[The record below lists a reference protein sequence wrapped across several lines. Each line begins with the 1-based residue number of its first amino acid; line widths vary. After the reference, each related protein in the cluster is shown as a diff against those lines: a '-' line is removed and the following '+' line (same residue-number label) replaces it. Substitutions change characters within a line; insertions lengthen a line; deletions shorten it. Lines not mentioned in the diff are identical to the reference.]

1 MTVNVTYERGYGG
14 LKLSKEQRDQLS
26 SLFIDQQIKFG
37 QHQDG
42 LGLGTPLYQM
52 ILGFISDIKINKV
65 VGPHGVTTTEEFVPK
80 AGVDPRV
87 WFWVKG
93 AVDVNRGVGFFAD
106 FIREYTKIQYRQRI
120 GNAVEEEQLNRD
132 AEAANQIA
140 SNLIAFNLVT
150 DLLNHEGD
158 LPGITGL
165 GAIDAGAAASTVFR
179 NIGPIA
185 EGDYAPWAGTLLFP
199 FLGSK
204 DFFKDFLLNDEQ
216 VVANIYEKTEEGG
229 GTKYGTKT
237 VKHIEGTYDLI
248 SAISIARSATLAAGV
263 SNPIDAFLSLFA
275 ELPEK
280 KQDDLIEE
288 TTAFFRKH
296 YGLAADSGFEIGKR
310 LLFARSTFMLGENY
324 AIGSYGNDLIESTS
338 PFSDVVHAGLGDDT
352 VMGSAGVDLLDG
364 GSGIDTADFGRMGV
378 DQLIE
383 IDSSLAASADYKY
396 KIKVASEQPTY
407 DEYLATQSNSQL
419 FGFERVVLGNGS
431 DTLKLSSLDGSKL
444 QGLQSIDLGGNSAR
458 MGDTLDLSGMSEA
471 ADITRTADDSILLTS
486 AGSNGYALTVK
497 NAEVI
502 SGTAHADRIVGGARN
517 DTVYGNGGDD
527 ELLGAGGG
535 DRLYG
540 QAGADTLRGGE
551 GADYLDGGAGD
562 DAYYF
567 SSADTVA
574 TDTIVDTD
582 GAGRIIVDGET
593 LSISGFERV
602 TETSWRRSDG
612 KFRLAKIENDGR
624 TFLVLTIAA
633 TGAHIVVNDWVE
645 GALGFSLG
653 AGSAEPGTG
662 IVEKVGDDAANSLD
676 THAIENSQWVDHF
689 GTRHRIEGL
698 GGNDS
703 ISGGN
708 LSDELDGGE
717 GDDFIQGGAG
727 SDVIRGGGG
736 NDFIS
741 ESDLSVSWAETV
753 RVQREWG
760 YENVATADYMAEL
773 AAQHP
778 DTYVTHGSAWL
789 LRSGAAVRD
798 DARLIYRSA
807 EMASFVKNYTSN
819 PDLYRDEGDVIDA
832 GAGSDIVISGRGV
845 DIVNGGTGNDVLAG
859 DHEGDHISGDDGD
872 DIIYG
877 DRIRGTLDKYAPEE
891 AVTGSDLLFGGS
903 GNDQVFGQGGGD
915 FIWGGEGNDNLFG
928 DRLGND
934 ASSTDVVREAPGD
947 DFIDGGEGDDRIFG
961 NAGSDTLRGG
971 GGSDYIEG
979 DDGVTPSA
987 QHGDDD
993 IDGGAGNDIIWGG
1006 GGSDS
1011 IVGGDGDDK
1020 LVGDAAVV
1028 DLALSAHGDDRLSGG
1043 AGEDELLGGGGNDA
1057 LDGGDDDDLLAGEAG
1072 DDNLLGGRGN
1082 DELQGGD
1089 GADYLNGG
1097 DGIDLLVGQNGND
1110 RLFGAAGDDELQG
1123 GEGSDELDGG
1133 TGADLLH
1140 GGAGDD
1146 HIAGGEGDDRV
1157 TGGDGAD
1164 RIVGGAGKDIVWGE
1178 AGNDQ
1183 IDGGSGADELSG
1195 NDGQDVIDGGA
1206 DNDAVWGGAGDDRL
1220 SGGDGNDQILGDDS
1234 AVSASEHGRDV
1245 IDGGAGDDL
1254 VHGQGGDDTIR
1265 GGDGNDVLF
1274 GDDFERLFSGNDTV
1288 SGGTGSDYVDG
1299 GAGDDILLGEE
1310 GADTLE
1316 GGVGNDVLTGG
1327 VGDDLLVGGRGDD
1340 IFIFERGF
1348 GHDRVVIREDG
1359 NDGADAIK
1367 FGSGILESDLSY
1379 RVVGQDLVVDV
1390 AGGDAVTVTGY
1401 FSPGANATLV
1411 LIDGTVIDRLR
1422 LEQDLNVTAPITGT
1436 SGDDVLNGTSGND
1449 NVYGADGA
1457 DILNGLDGNDYLSGG
1472 ADGDMLIGGSGNDQ
1486 LDGGTGNDIY
1496 RFDVGFGIDTVLG
1509 LGEPDSGNDIIRL
1522 NFNYVGSNMT
1532 FGVVGEGSNDLVLNF
1547 LQFGSINSLGLQG
1560 FMTPGRSHTIEFLDG
1575 VRITAVDSKLVYT
1588 YQGGEASDVFYGQNG
1603 PEGLYG
1609 GGGDD
1614 QLYGRFGN
1622 DYLDGGTGND
1632 IIDGGPNNDAL
1643 YGGAGDDSLNGGQGD
1658 DVLVGEAG
1666 DDQLVGDRGND
1677 IYRFERGFGRD
1688 RIENVSVYRDNGGYL
1703 DEIRFGASIVPA
1715 EVSLRHLRDYEGD
1728 HLVLSIAGSD
1738 DELTVKNFFRDDGRS
1753 AFAVDKI
1760 SFADGTV
1767 WDIETVKATVLQSG
1781 DGDDRLFGYDSDDI
1795 LSGGQGNDELH
1806 GQLGNDVLNGGAG
1819 ADVLAGGKGH
1829 DVYRFGRG
1837 SGQDSLLRIVPEPH
1851 GEWGQEH
1858 YIALFREASEGI
1870 DAVEFGA
1877 DVTDGDIVVSRE
1889 GNDLVMSIRGT
1900 DDVLRIP
1907 HYFGWMDDSQVGG
1920 GDGDG
1925 GGAAFAAALFDGGES
1940 VARHQDLAVEF
1951 FRFANGVVWD
1961 RERIHS
1967 FFSSNGELATE
1978 GDDVLYGDD
1987 GDADTSVLSGRGG
2000 NDSLRGTVGD
2010 DVIHGGSG
2018 NDTLDGGQFQSWSED
2033 GYGNDVLK
2041 GGTGDDTYRYDRG
2054 NDVIDNSVESGSE
2067 AGYDVVEVDEYAEDV
2082 SLQRVGDDLLLRNE
2096 YEGSVL
2102 TISGYFSRPAEAIDE
2117 IRFADGAVWYSTD
2130 IAEQAV
2136 GAGLNLQG
2144 TADGE
2149 TLLGRGGDDVVRAG
2163 DGDDTVRGKTGN
2175 DSLYGEA
2182 GRDSLY
2188 GGLGDDV
2195 LDGGTGDDRL
2205 YGGEGRNVYRFGIGY
2220 GEDYAEDAG
2229 SGAVI
2234 EFGEG
2239 VSLSNLILQ
2248 GKSND
2253 QPGAIVRLRGMDGFL
2268 DISGSTPVQIR
2279 FADGSV
2285 YGEDK
2290 IRELMR
2296 ISATD
2301 DSDTLLGGSGDDN
2314 LSGGGGRD
2322 HLAGYAG
2329 NDVLNGGEGNDEL
2342 FGGSGTDTYVFGR
2355 GYGMDEI
2362 VDHGGDS
2369 IIQLGAGVSPDDV
2382 ALVSKYYSD
2391 GHALRIL
2398 GTDDFLRFEG
2408 SSIAEI
2414 RFADGT
2420 VWGREQI
2427 RTKFLSAS
2435 TEGGD
2440 VLGFESDDVIVGL
2453 GGDDRID
2460 GGAGNDT
2467 LEGGAGRDFLLGGA
2481 GNDVY
2486 RFGRGSGEDNVQ
2498 NGYSGSEPGEI
2509 GTIEL
2514 GADIASADI
2523 ILSRETG
2530 GLTLRIGGTED
2541 LLYIWDYAFVEGQ
2554 DNATPYE
2561 IVFADGTRWLAAD
2574 VRAKLLAS
2582 TGGDDVLN
2590 GFVGADQIVGGE
2602 GNDVIDGGNGDDH
2615 VAGDAGSDR
2624 LLGGYG
2630 QDLLEGGAG
2639 DDTLAGDL
2647 DADIL
2652 DGGAGNDEID
2662 GGFGRDVIRFGRGDG
2677 HDTVVYG
2684 EGRLEDVDSVELKAD
2699 IGPADIVLSRSG
2711 LDLII
2716 ATVGGAE
2723 SLTVKGH
2730 YIADGE
2736 TARAISQIR
2745 FADGTVWGTA
2755 QITAHL
2761 ASASDVPPEEA
2772 EEDAS
2777 GYAQGSDTGPFWP
2790 IRKDLDGVDVM
2801 YTDGGHRSAVSGGQG
2816 NDTLYGR
2823 GFDDGLF
2830 GGVGDDQLWASIH
2843 GSFMSGG
2850 SGHDRLLGN
2859 IGDDSLSGGSGN
2871 DFLNGESG
2879 GDSLSGGKGVDVL
2892 NAGFGDDSL
2901 AGDEGSDMLFGGQG
2915 NDSLAGGE
2923 GMDHLSGDEGDD
2935 TLLGGSGSD
2944 TFFFT
2949 RGYGRDRILSEASDT
2964 GATRNGDATTD
2975 VVSLGSGI
2983 VASDLQ
2989 VSRQGRD
2996 LLLKIRGTA
3005 DQLTVEGYFD
3015 DNGDRDHLSI
3025 DVVRFHDG
3033 SEWGYDQIKQRLLTG
3048 DSANDTIGGFN
3059 GDDLIAGLAGDDVL
3073 SGMDGND
3080 RIEGGEGHDL
3090 LSGDAGNDTLIGGS
3104 GNDALFGGAGSDSY
3118 LFERGFGFDRIS
3130 DYVDSALPTDTDEIV
3145 FGAGISTSDVRL
3157 SRVNDDLRVEL
3168 NESADAI
3175 VVASYYLSRSSASLP
3190 NAVERIRFADG
3201 TVWSQSDIEAVVGS
3215 GSSATM
3221 SGSLPAQQMLSAPTA
3236 DSEAD
3241 LRGITWQQWSMRKME
3256 VAAPQGNAE
3265 LQSLIGA
3272 MSAYPAAAA
3281 VDHGLDR
3288 LPTAGELVVAALREE
3303 RLQWRQHEPAL
3314 L

>member
-1 MTVNVTYERGYGG
+1 MAIDKTVYALLAANVYGNSPLVKSAQNNLGIPDDWYGLPAPEGWETDPVTGYVSSETGFMAKAYQGMGQIVISFAGTTDEEFWPDWRYGNVPAATASHLSPQVLQAAKFYLDMRKKNPGATITFTGHSLGGG
-14 LKLSKEQRDQLS
+14 LASLMAVLFDIPATVFNEAPFAKSADSLSIIDALRAQLVSDGYELPDKLVNYVARDPSGFVDSPTRLERQSNVHQIYTKGEALS
-26 SLFIDQQIKFG
+26 LVTNAGVPVIGPVSDA
-37 QHQDG
+37 
-42 LGLGTPLYQM
+42 
-52 ILGFISDIKINKV
+52 LGFIVVPWLPLFAGGIRKIYGTIEEIDPQAKTFLGWGSQVPAGLLSTQGDPVALHSMALLTGFLRSNEFLEVVQNHPELLPRVFSGLLNSSPNSGMPSVIELLVQRQFHGEGSLTALVQDMNKV
-65 VGPHGVTTTEEFVPK
+65 DVDAGLTSYSAVIDAGTQISIAATLADAVLMNLYQQGIGRSPHTAAPDQFVTILENVDGGVSFDARKIDMEKIKPGLVDAARGLLNNLDILLRQLVPDGWFGTNPGADARWVFQSGAVSLNYERDDERADVVIGYAGNDVIRAFGGDDILVGGNGADGLFGGNGADKLFGGSGNDYLSGGGEADVLNGGDNDDELFGGKGFDVLIGGAGRDTYYFYSDELRDNDIITDSDGNGRILIDDEEITG
-80 AGVDPRV
+80 AGFEKIGANAWRNSASSKKYRMSTAQSQDGTRLVITVEATGSTIVVENWSNGQMGIGLPDMPVVGSDAIVVSGNDAANSLETSEFTKRHRINGYAGNDGIAGGHLEDELDGGDGDDFIEAGAGSDVVRGGNGNDIIIESDRSFTWAKSIQV
-87 WFWVKG
+87 WRESAYETISIEDFIAEQVAANADSYVSSGLAWMVRSG
-93 AVDVNRGVGFFAD
+93 AVDRSDARLFYRAAVIDSFA
-106 FIREYTKIQYRQRI
+106 RTYEY
-120 GNAVEEEQLNRD
+120 NP
-132 AEAANQIA
+132 
-140 SNLIAFNLVT
+140 
-150 DLLNHEGD
+150 DLYKDGGD
-158 LPGITGL
+158 Q
-165 GAIDAGAAASTVFR
+165 IDAGEGSDIVLSGDGADVVNGGNGNDVLAGG
-179 NIGPIA
+179 N
-185 EGDYAPWAGTLLFP
+185 EGDVISGDAGDDVIYGDRILGGMDFYDAAVRVSGGDLLSGGAGDDRIYGQGGGDYIYGGDGADVLF
-199 FLGSK
+199 G
-204 DFFKDFLLNDEQ
+204 DRYNNDSSSLD
-216 VVANIYEKTEEGG
+216 VVAEDGG
-229 GTKYGTKT
+229 GD
-237 VKHIEGTYDLI
+237 I
-248 SAISIARSATLAAGV
+248 
-263 SNPIDAFLSLFA
+263 ID
-275 ELPEK
+275 
-280 KQDDLIEE
+280 
-288 TTAFFRKH
+288 
-296 YGLAADSGFEIGKR
+296 GGG
-310 LLFARSTFMLGENY
+310 
-324 AIGSYGNDLIESTS
+324 GNDLIFGNAGSDLLTGGDGDDHIEGDDIATAASLHG
-338 PFSDVVHAGLGDDT
+338 SDVINGGAGNDVIFGGGAADKIDGGAGDDELIGDASVETLSLNYHGNDVIDGGAGQDRIFGGGGSDFLDGGENADVIFGEQGNDQLIGGLGNDSLQGGDGNDRLDGGEGGDFLAGQAGNDELSGGLGDD
-352 VMGSAGVDLLDG
+352 
-364 GSGIDTADFGRMGV
+364 
-378 DQLIE
+378 E
-383 IDSSLAASADYKY
+383 
-396 KIKVASEQPTY
+396 
-407 DEYLATQSNSQL
+407 
-419 FGFERVVLGNGS
+419 
-431 DTLKLSSLDGSKL
+431 L
-444 QGLQSIDLGGNSAR
+444 Q
-458 MGDTLDLSGMSEA
+458 
-471 ADITRTADDSILLTS
+471 
-486 AGSNGYALTVK
+486 
-497 NAEVI
+497 
-502 SGTAHADRIVGGARN
+502 
-517 DTVYGNGGDD
+517 
-527 ELLGAGGG
+527 
-535 DRLYG
+535 
-540 QAGADTLRGGE
+540 GGE
-551 GADYLDGGAGD
+551 GADYL
-562 DAYYF
+562 
-567 SSADTVA
+567 
-574 TDTIVDTD
+574 
-582 GAGRIIVDGET
+582 
-593 LSISGFERV
+593 
-602 TETSWRRSDG
+602 
-612 KFRLAKIENDGR
+612 
-624 TFLVLTIAA
+624 
-633 TGAHIVVNDWVE
+633 
-645 GALGFSLG
+645 
-653 AGSAEPGTG
+653 
-662 IVEKVGDDAANSLD
+662 
-676 THAIENSQWVDHF
+676 
-689 GTRHRIEGL
+689 
-698 GGNDS
+698 
-703 ISGGN
+703 
-708 LSDELDGGE
+708 
-717 GDDFIQGGAG
+717 
-727 SDVIRGGGG
+727 
-736 NDFIS
+736 
-741 ESDLSVSWAETV
+741 
-753 RVQREWG
+753 
-760 YENVATADYMAEL
+760 
-773 AAQHP
+773 
-778 DTYVTHGSAWL
+778 
-789 LRSGAAVRD
+789 
-798 DARLIYRSA
+798 
-807 EMASFVKNYTSN
+807 
-819 PDLYRDEGDVIDA
+819 A
-832 GAGSDIVISGRGV
+832 GA
-845 DIVNGGTGNDVLAG
+845 
-859 DHEGDHISGDDGD
+859 
-872 DIIYG
+872 
-877 DRIRGTLDKYAPEE
+877 
-891 AVTGSDLLFGGS
+891 TGSDLLFGGS
-903 GNDQVFGQGGGD
+903 GNDILDGGD
-915 FIWGGEGNDNLFG
+915 NNDQLSGEGGNDILIGDLGDDQLSGGVGDDHLLGGEGADQLSAGDGKDSADAGAGNDLIWGG
-928 DRLGND
+928 
-934 ASSTDVVREAPGD
+934 
-947 DFIDGGEGDDRIFG
+947 
-961 NAGSDTLRGG
+961 AGSDRLMGG
-971 GGSDYIEG
+971 DG
-979 DDGVTPSA
+979 DDEIS
-987 QHGDDD
+987 GDDTAIVASEHGRD
-993 IDGGAGNDIIWGG
+993 TIDGGAGNDRIDGQG
-1006 GGSDS
+1006 NDD
-1011 IVGGDGDDK
+1011 IVLGGDGD
-1020 LVGDAAVV
+1020 
-1028 DLALSAHGDDRLSGG
+1028 
-1043 AGEDELLGGGGNDA
+1043 
-1057 LDGGDDDDLLAGEAG
+1057 
-1072 DDNLLGGRGN
+1072 
-1082 DELQGGD
+1082 
-1089 GADYLNGG
+1089 
-1097 DGIDLLVGQNGND
+1097 
-1110 RLFGAAGDDELQG
+1110 
-1123 GEGSDELDGG
+1123 
-1133 TGADLLH
+1133 
-1140 GGAGDD
+1140 
-1146 HIAGGEGDDRV
+1146 
-1157 TGGDGAD
+1157 
-1164 RIVGGAGKDIVWGE
+1164 
-1178 AGNDQ
+1178 
-1183 IDGGSGADELSG
+1183 
-1195 NDGQDVIDGGA
+1195 
-1206 DNDAVWGGAGDDRL
+1206 
-1220 SGGDGNDQILGDDS
+1220 
-1234 AVSASEHGRDV
+1234 
-1245 IDGGAGDDL
+1245 
-1254 VHGQGGDDTIR
+1254 
-1265 GGDGNDVLF
+1265 DVLF
-1274 GDDFERLFSGNDTV
+1274 GDDFERQFSGNDSV
-1288 SGGTGSDYVDG
+1288 YGGNGSDYIDG
-1299 GAGDDILLGEE
+1299 GSGNDRLSGDA
-1310 GADTLE
+1310 GADTLNGGE
-1316 GGVGNDVLTGG
+1316 GDDVLTGG
-1327 VGDDLLVGGRGDD
+1327 MGNDLLIGGRGADV
-1340 IFIFERGF
+1340 FRFEAGF
-1348 GHDRVVIREDG
+1348 GSDRIVIGDEENPAADSIQF
-1359 NDGADAIK
+1359 GASIAA
-1367 FGSGILESDLSY
+1367 SDLDY
-1379 RVVGQDLVVDV
+1379 RAVGGDLVITVLTTGDTLTISGFFAPDAQ
-1390 AGGDAVTVTGY
+1390 AGLQ
-1401 FSPGANATLV
+1401 FS
-1411 LIDGTVIDRLR
+1411 DGSTMSREHLAEI
-1422 LEQDLNVTAPITGT
+1422 LNVSAPITG
-1436 SGDDVLNGTSGND
+1436 SAIDDVLYGSEGND
-1449 NVYGADGA
+1449 SLYGGA
-1457 DILNGLDGNDYLSGG
+1457 GNDTLYGQGGDDYLNGGTGNDILVGGQGGDRLEGG
-1472 ADGDMLIGGSGNDQ
+1472 A
-1486 LDGGTGNDIY
+1486 GNDIY

-1509 LGEPDSGNDIIRL
+1509 LGDPDSGNDIIRL
-1522 NFNYVGSNMT
+1522 NFNYAGSNMT

-1575 VRITAVDSKLVYT
+1575 VRITAVDSKLVYS
-1588 YQGGEASDVFYGQNG
+1588 YQGGDAADLFNGGMGPESFYGGAGNDR
-1603 PEGLYG
+1603 LYG
-1609 GGGDD
+1609 
-1614 QLYGRFGN
+1614 QFGN
-1622 DYLDGGTGND
+1622 DYLDGGADDDD
-1632 IIDGGPNNDAL
+1632 IRGGPNSDVL
-1643 YGGAGDDSLNGGQGD
+1643 YGGAGEDSLNGGQGD
-1658 DVLVGEAG
+1658 DVLVGDAG
-1666 DDQLVGDRGND
+1666 DDELIGDSGND
-1677 IYRFERGFGRD
+1677 VYRFERGFGLD
-1688 RIENVSVYRDNGGYL
+1688 RIENVSVNRDNGGYL
-1703 DEIRFGASIVPA
+1703 DEIKFGSSITPA
-1715 EVSLRHLRDYEGD
+1715 EVSLRHLRNDEGD
-1728 HLVLSIAGSD
+1728 HLVLTVAGSD
-1738 DELTVKNFFRDDGRS
+1738 DELTVKHFFRDDVQT
-1753 AFAVDKI
+1753 AFVVDRI

-1767 WDIETVKATVLQSG
+1767 WDVETIKAAVLQSG
-1781 DGDDRLFGYDSDDI
+1781 DGDDRLFGYSSDDV
-1795 LSGGQGNDELH
+1795 LSGGQGNDELL
-1806 GQLGNDVLNGGAG
+1806 GQVGNDVIDGGAG
-1819 ADVLAGGKGH
+1819 DDIVAGGEGH
-1829 DVYRFGRG
+1829 DTYRFGRG
-1837 SGQDSLLRIVPEPH
+1837 SGQDSLLRIVREPNSET
-1851 GEWGQEH
+1851 GSEH
-1858 YIALFREASEGI
+1858 YQNLFRKASEGV
-1870 DAVEFGA
+1870 DFVEFGA
-1877 DVTDGDIVVSRE
+1877 DVADGDIIVSRE

-1900 DDVLRIP
+1900 DDVLRVP
-1907 HYFGWMDDSQVGG
+1907 HYFGWMDDGQDGG
-1920 GDGDG
+1920 GDG
-1925 GGAAFAAALFDGGES
+1925 GGAAFAAALFDGGENGELA
-1940 VARHQDLAVEF
+1940 ARHQDLAVEF

-3236 DSEAD
+3236 DSGAD

-3272 MSAYPAAAA
+3272 MSAYPAATA